1 MFILRMLLEIVIM
14 IGLCV
19 IAGLVAVKIIFNKKG
34 KKKLSI
40 KKVKTV
46 VFDVSKVK
54 EDVAIPA
61 IKGKDELA
69 YYEILQGLNDIAED
83 KNIKK
88 VIIDVDELS
97 LTFSQLEEI
106 SKIFDKI
113 RKNKEVVAIGTLFE
127 ESKYRQ
133 ALLADKI
140 YMLDTRQSTF
150 IFRGYLHKELYL
162 KSFLEKFGIK
172 MNVLHIGNY
181 KVAGEKYNHNEM
193 SEEKKESIK
202 NIKDKVFEG
211 FVKLVKD
218 KRGTDIEEEIL
229 NGNLIF
235 AGKEKA
241 MEYKL
246 IDGVADY
253 DEIGINYKEDTVSLE
268 DYVSMSKEKKEKAKD
283 TIAVMNLEGVIDG
296 RNSKKSITYENVCDK
311 LEILEEMKNLK
322 GLVLRINSPG
332 GSALVSE
339 KIYKK
344 LKKLTVPIYVS
355 MGDLCASGGYYIATT
370 GQKLFAN
377 NLTLTGSIGVVMMYP
392 EVVETLKKLDVNL
405 EGFEKGIG
413 FDMLNPF
420 DKLGEDSKEKIIYN
434 MNEVYT
440 EFKEHVMKVRGMNDE
455 ELEKIAQGRVWLGSE
470 AKNINLVDEIGSLE
484 ECIKSMADDLKLD
497 KYKVRIIELT
507 QTIKETLTDIKLP
520 FVFEEIKEKIEF
532 LQGNMNQVLYYE
544 NDFELQVF

>member
-14 IGLCV
+14 FILCV
-19 IAGLVAVKIIFNKKG
+19 IAGLIVMKMIFKRKG

-46 VFDVSKVK
+46 VFDMKKVK

-61 IKGKDELA
+61 VKGKDELA
-69 YYEILQGLNDIAED
+69 YYEILQGLHDIAED

-88 VIIDVDELS
+88 VIIDVDKLNLTLS
-97 LTFSQLEEI
+97 QMEEI

-113 RKNKEVVAIGTLFE
+113 RKNKEVVAIGTLFD

-140 YMLDTRQSTF
+140 YMFDTRQSSL
-150 IFRGYLHKELYL
+150 IFRGYLHKEMYL
-162 KSFLEKFGIK
+162 KSFLEKFGIR

-181 KVAGEKYNHNEM
+181 KVAGEKYSHNEM

-202 NIKDKVFEG
+202 NIKDKVFES

-235 AGKEKA
+235 TGKEKA
-241 MEYKL
+241 LEYKL
-246 IDGVADY
+246 IDGAADY
-253 DEIGINYKEDTVSLE
+253 DEIGINYKEDTVSIE
-268 DYVSMSKEKKEKAKD
+268 DYISMSKEKKEKTKD
-283 TIAVMNLEGVIDG
+283 TIAVINLEGVIDV
-296 RNSKKSITYENVCDK
+296 RNPKKNITYENVCDK
-311 LEILEEMKNLK
+311 LEILEKIKNLK

-440 EFKEHVMKVRGMNDE
+440 EFKEHVMKARGMNDE

-520 FVFEEIKEKIEF
+520 FVSEEVKEKIEF

-544 NDFELQVF
+544 NDFEL

>member
-1 MFILRMLLEIVIM
+1 MFILRMLLEIVI
-14 IGLCV
+14 IFILCV
-19 IAGLVAVKIIFNKKG
+19 IAGLIVVKMIFKRKG

-46 VFDVSKVK
+46 VFDVSKVR

-61 IKGKDELA
+61 VKGKDELA
-69 YYEILQGLNDIAED
+69 YYEILQGLHDIAND

-88 VIIDVDELS
+88 VIIDVDKLDLTLS
-97 LTFSQLEEI
+97 QMEEI

-113 RKNKEVVAIGTLFE
+113 RKNKEVVAIGTLFD

-140 YMLDTRQSTF
+140 YMFDTRQSSL
-150 IFRGYLHKELYL
+150 IFRGYLHKEMYL
-162 KSFLEKFGIK
+162 KSFLEKFGIR

-181 KVAGEKYNHNEM
+181 KVAGEKYSHNEM

-202 NIKDKVFEG
+202 NIKDKVFVS

-241 MEYKL
+241 LEYKL
-246 IDGVADY
+246 IDGAADY
-253 DEIGINYKEDTVSLE
+253 DEIGINYKEDTVSIE
-268 DYVSMSKEKKEKAKD
+268 DYISMSKEKKEKTKD
-283 TIAVMNLEGVIDG
+283 TIAVINLEGVIDV
-296 RNSKKSITYENVCDK
+296 RNPKKKITYENVCDK
-311 LEILEEMKNLK
+311 LEILEKIKNLK

-332 GSALVSE
+332 GSALISE

-377 NLTLTGSIGVVMMYP
+377 SITLTGSIGVVIMYP
-392 EVVETLKKLDVNL
+392 EVVETLKKLDLNL
-405 EGFEKGIG
+405 EGF
-413 FDMLNPF
+413 
-420 DKLGEDSKEKIIYN
+420 
-434 MNEVYT
+434 
-440 EFKEHVMKVRGMNDE
+440 
-455 ELEKIAQGRVWLGSE
+455 
-470 AKNINLVDEIGSLE
+470 
-484 ECIKSMADDLKLD
+484 
-497 KYKVRIIELT
+497 
-507 QTIKETLTDIKLP
+507 
-520 FVFEEIKEKIEF
+520 
-532 LQGNMNQVLYYE
+532 
-544 NDFELQVF
+544 

>member
-520 FVFEEIKEKIEF
+520 FVSEEIKEKIEF

-544 NDFELQVF
+544 NDFKL

>member
-1 MFILRMLLEIVIM
+1 MFILRMLLEIAVM

-19 IAGLVAVKIIFNKKG
+19 IAGLVAVKIIFKKKG

-40 KKVKTV
+40 KKVKTI

-69 YYEILQGLNDIAED
+69 YYEVLQGLNDIAKD

-97 LTFSQLEEI
+97 LTFSQMEEI

-181 KVAGEKYNHNEM
+181 KVAGEKYNHNKM

-218 KRGTDIEEEIL
+218 KRGTNIKEEIL

-246 IDGVADY
+246 IDGIADY

-268 DYVSMSKEKKEKAKD
+268 DYVSMSKEKKEKTKD
-283 TIAVMNLEGVIDG
+283 TIAVINLEGVIDG

-420 DKLGEDSKEKIIYN
+420 DKLGEDTKEKIIYN

-440 EFKEHVMKVRGMNDE
+440 EFKEHVMKARRISDE

-470 AKNINLVDEIGSLE
+470 ARNINLVDEIGSLE

-520 FVFEEIKEKIEF
+520 FISEEIKEKIEF

-544 NDFELQVF
+544 NDFEL

>member
-1 MFILRMLLEIVIM
+1 MVILYALLQAVIISIVI
-14 IGLCV
+14 IIAICILILLIKRKFKNKDV
-19 IAGLVAVKIIFNKKG
+19 ISLKG
-34 KKKLSI
+34 
-40 KKVKTV
+40 VKTV
-46 VFDVSKVK
+46 VFNIGDLVEDYMVSAVSINK
-54 EDVAIPA
+54 A
-61 IKGKDELA
+61 LSH
-69 YYEILQGLNDIAED
+69 DIVLKALENLVDD
-83 KNIKK
+83 KKIEKI
-88 VIIDVDELS
+88 IIDVDEVDLS
-97 LTFSQLEEI
+97 RVHIEEI
-106 SKIFDKI
+106 KEIFKKLSVDKEI
-113 RKNKEVVAIGTLFE
+113 IAIGTTFDE
-127 ESKYRQ
+127 YSYQ
-133 ALLADKI
+133 IALLADKI
-140 YMLDTRQSTF
+140 YMLNTKQSCLY
-150 IFRGYLHKELYL
+150 FRGYEYKEPYFKNILAIL
-162 KSFLEKFGIK
+162 GVKV
-172 MNVLHIGNY
+172 NTLHIGDY

-202 NIKDKVFEG
+202 NIKDKIFEG

-241 MEYKL
+241 LEYKL

-283 TIAVMNLEGVIDG
+283 TIAVINLEGVIDG

-311 LEILEEMKNLK
+311 LEILEKMKNLK

-370 GQKLFAN
+370 GKKLFAN
-377 NLTLTGSIGVVMMYP
+377 SITLTGSIGVVMMYP
-392 EVVETLKKLDVNL
+392 EVEGVLKKLDVNL
-405 EGFEKGIG
+405 EGFEKGTG

-420 DKLGEDSKEKIIYN
+420 EKLGEDSKEKIIYN

-440 EFKEHVMKVRGMNDE
+440 EFKEHVMKARGMNDE

-470 AKNINLVDEIGSLE
+470 ARNINLIDEIGSLE

-520 FVFEEIKEKIEF
+520 FVSEEIKEKIEF

-544 NDFELQVF
+544 NDFEL

>member
-520 FVFEEIKEKIEF
+520 FVSEEIKEKIEF

-544 NDFELQVF
+544 NDFEL

>member
-1 MFILRMLLEIVIM
+1 MFILRMLLEIAVM

-19 IAGLVAVKIIFNKKG
+19 IAGLVAVKIIFKKKG

-40 KKVKTV
+40 KKVKTI
-46 VFDVSKVK
+46 VFDVNKVK

-61 IKGKDELA
+61 IKGKNELA

-113 RKNKEVVAIGTLFE
+113 RKNKEVVAIGTLFDE
-127 ESKYRQ
+127 NKYRQ

-162 KSFLEKFGIK
+162 KSFLEKFGVK

-202 NIKDKVFEG
+202 NIKDKIFEG

-229 NGNLIF
+229 NGDLIF

-241 MEYKL
+241 LEYKL

-268 DYVSMSKEKKEKAKD
+268 D
-283 TIAVMNLEGVIDG
+283 
-296 RNSKKSITYENVCDK
+296 
-311 LEILEEMKNLK
+311 
-322 GLVLRINSPG
+322 
-332 GSALVSE
+332 
-339 KIYKK
+339 
-344 LKKLTVPIYVS
+344 YVS

-392 EVVETLKKLDVNL
+392 EVEGVLKKLDVNL
-405 EGFEKGIG
+405 EGFEKGTG

-420 DKLGEDSKEKIIYN
+420 EKLGEDSKEKIIYN

-440 EFKEHVMKVRGMNDE
+440 EFKEHVMKARGMNEE

-520 FVFEEIKEKIEF
+520 FVSEEIKEKIEF

-544 NDFELQVF
+544 NDFEL

>member
-1 MFILRMLLEIVIM
+1 MFILRILLEVTVI
-14 IGLCV
+14 IILFV
-19 IAGLVAVKIIFNKKG
+19 IAGLIVVKMIFKRKD
-34 KKKLSI
+34 KKKLPI

-46 VFDVSKVK
+46 VFDVKKVK

-61 IKGKDELA
+61 VKGKDELA
-69 YYEILQGLNDIAED
+69 YYEILQGLHDIAED

-88 VIIDVDELS
+88 VIIDVDKLNLTLS
-97 LTFSQLEEI
+97 QIEEI

-113 RKNKEVVAIGTLFE
+113 RKNKEVVAIGTLFD

-140 YMLDTRQSTF
+140 YMFDTRQSSL
-150 IFRGYLHKELYL
+150 IFRGYLHKEMYL
-162 KSFLEKFGIK
+162 KSFLEKFGIR

-181 KVAGEKYNHNEM
+181 KVAGEKYSHNEM

-202 NIKDKVFEG
+202 NIKDKVFES
-211 FVKLVKD
+211 FVKLVND

-235 AGKEKA
+235 TGKEKA
-241 MEYKL
+241 LEYKL
-246 IDGVADY
+246 IDGTADY
-253 DEIGINYKEDTVSLE
+253 DEIGINYKEDTVSIE
-268 DYVSMSKEKKEKAKD
+268 DYISMSKEKKEKTKD
-283 TIAVMNLEGVIDG
+283 TIAVINLEGVIDV
-296 RNSKKSITYENVCDK
+296 RNPKKNITYENVCDK
-311 LEILEEMKNLK
+311 LEILEKIKNLK

-377 NLTLTGSIGVVMMYP
+377 SITLTGSIGVVMMYP

-405 EGFEKGIG
+405 EGFEKGTG

-420 DKLGEDSKEKIIYN
+420 ETLGEDSKEKIIYN

-440 EFKEHVMKVRGMNDE
+440 EFKEHVMKARRMNEE

-520 FVFEEIKEKIEF
+520 FVSEEIKEKIEF

-544 NDFELQVF
+544 NDFEL

>member
-1 MFILRMLLEIVIM
+1 MMFILKMLLEIVIM
-14 IGLCV
+14 LILCV
-19 IAGLVAVKIIFNKKG
+19 ILNLIFVKKILRVKN
-34 KKKLSI
+34 KKKLPL

-46 VFDVSKVK
+46 VFDVKKLK
-54 EDVAIPA
+54 EDVAMPA
-61 IKGKDELA
+61 LKGKEKLS
-69 YYEILQGLNDIAED
+69 YYQILQGLNNLAED

-88 VIIDVDELS
+88 VIIDVDKLN
-97 LTFSQLEEI
+97 LTLSQLEEI

-127 ESKYRQ
+127 ESRYRQ
-133 ALLADKI
+133 AMLADKI
-140 YMLDTRQSTF
+140 FMFDTRQSTI
-150 IFRGYLHKELYL
+150 IFRGYLHKEFYL
-162 KSFLEKFGIK
+162 KSFLEKFGIR
-172 MNVLHIGNY
+172 MNVLHIGDY
-181 KVAGEKYNHNEM
+181 KVAGEKFSHNQM

-202 NIKDKVFEG
+202 NIKDKVFED
-211 FVKLVKD
+211 FVELVKS
-218 KRGTDIEEEIL
+218 KRGTDIENEIL
-229 NGNLIF
+229 SGNLIF
-235 AGKEKA
+235 AGKKKA
-241 MEYKL
+241 LEYKL

-283 TIAVMNLEGVIDG
+283 TIAVINLEGVIDG

-392 EVVETLKKLDVNL
+392 EVEGVLKKLDVNL
-405 EGFEKGIG
+405 EGFEKGTG

-420 DKLGEDSKEKIIYN
+420 EKLGEDSKEKIIYN

-440 EFKEHVMKVRGMNDE
+440 EFKEHVIKARGMNDE

-520 FVFEEIKEKIEF
+520 FVSEEIKEKIEF

-544 NDFELQVF
+544 NDFEL

>member
-1 MFILRMLLEIVIM
+1 MFILRMLLEIVVM

-19 IAGLVAVKIIFNKKG
+19 IAGLVAVKIIFKKKG

-40 KKVKTV
+40 KKVKTI

-283 TIAVMNLEGVIDG
+283 TIAVINLEGVIDG

-440 EFKEHVMKVRGMNDE
+440 EFKEHVMKARRMNEE

-520 FVFEEIKEKIEF
+520 FVSEEIKEKIEF

-544 NDFELQVF
+544 NDFEL

>member
-1 MFILRMLLEIVIM
+1 MFILRMLLEIVVM

-19 IAGLVAVKIIFNKKG
+19 IAGLVAVKIIFKKKG

-113 RKNKEVVAIGTLFE
+113 RKNKKVVAIGTLFE

-283 TIAVMNLEGVIDG
+283 TIAVINLEGVIDG

-440 EFKEHVMKVRGMNDE
+440 EFKEHVMKARRMNDE

-520 FVFEEIKEKIEF
+520 FVSEEIKEKIEF

-544 NDFELQVF
+544 NDFEL

>member
-1 MFILRMLLEIVIM
+1 MMFILKMLLEIVIM
-14 IGLCV
+14 LILCV
-19 IAGLVAVKIIFNKKG
+19 ILSLIFVKKILRVKN
-34 KKKLSI
+34 KKKLPL

-46 VFDVSKVK
+46 VFDVKKLK
-54 EDVAIPA
+54 EDVAMPA
-61 IKGKDELA
+61 LKGKEKLS
-69 YYEILQGLNDIAED
+69 YYQILQGLNNLAED

-88 VIIDVDELS
+88 VIIDVDKLN
-97 LTFSQLEEI
+97 LTLSQLEEI

-127 ESKYRQ
+127 ESRYRQ

-140 YMLDTRQSTF
+140 FMFDTRQSTM
-150 IFRGYLHKELYL
+150 IFRGYLHKEFYL
-162 KSFLEKFGIK
+162 KSFLEKFGVK
-172 MNVLHIGNY
+172 MNVLHIGDY
-181 KVAGEKYNHNEM
+181 KVAGEKYSHNRM

-202 NIKDKVFEG
+202 NIKDKVFED
-211 FVKLVKD
+211 FVELVKS
-218 KRGTDIEEEIL
+218 KRGTDIENEIL
-229 NGNLIF
+229 SGNLIF
-235 AGKEKA
+235 AGKKKA
-241 MEYKL
+241 LEYKL

-283 TIAVMNLEGVIDG
+283 TIAVINLEGVIDG

-377 NLTLTGSIGVVMMYP
+377 SITLTGSIGVVMMYP

-405 EGFEKGIG
+405 EGFEKGTG

-420 DKLGEDSKEKIIYN
+420 EKLGEDSKEKIIYN

-440 EFKEHVMKVRGMNDE
+440 EFKEHVIKARGMNDE

-520 FVFEEIKEKIEF
+520 FVSEEIKEKIEF

-544 NDFELQVF
+544 NDFEL

>member
-1 MFILRMLLEIVIM
+1 MFILRMLLEIAVM

-19 IAGLVAVKIIFNKKG
+19 IAGLVAVKIIFKKKG

-40 KKVKTV
+40 KKVKTI
-46 VFDVSKVK
+46 VFDVNKVK

-61 IKGKDELA
+61 IKGKNELA

-113 RKNKEVVAIGTLFE
+113 RKNKEVVAIGTLFDE
-127 ESKYRQ
+127 NKYRQ

-162 KSFLEKFGIK
+162 KSFLEKFGVK

-202 NIKDKVFEG
+202 NIKDKIFEG

-229 NGNLIF
+229 NGDLIF

-241 MEYKL
+241 LEYKL

-283 TIAVMNLEGVIDG
+283 TIAVINLEGVIDG

-440 EFKEHVMKVRGMNDE
+440 EFKEHVMKARRMNDE

-520 FVFEEIKEKIEF
+520 FVSEEIKEKIEF

-544 NDFELQVF
+544 NDFEL

>member
-1 MFILRMLLEIVIM
+1 M
-14 IGLCV
+14 
-19 IAGLVAVKIIFNKKG
+19 
-34 KKKLSI
+34 
-40 KKVKTV
+40 
-46 VFDVSKVK
+46 SKVK

-268 DYVSMSKEKKEKAKD
+268 DYVSMSKEKKEKVKD
-283 TIAVMNLEGVIDG
+283 TIAVINLEGVIDG

-377 NLTLTGSIGVVMMYP
+377 NLTLTGSIGVVIMYP

-405 EGFEKGIG
+405 EGFEKGTG

-440 EFKEHVMKVRGMNDE
+440 EFKEHVMKARGMNDE

-470 AKNINLVDEIGSLE
+470 AGNINLVDEIGSLE

-520 FVFEEIKEKIEF
+520 FVSEEVKEKIEF

>member
-1 MFILRMLLEIVIM
+1 MFILRMLLEIVVM

-19 IAGLVAVKIIFNKKG
+19 IAGLVAVKIIFKKKG

-40 KKVKTV
+40 KKVKTI

-283 TIAVMNLEGVIDG
+283 TIAVINLEGVIDG

-440 EFKEHVMKVRGMNDE
+440 EFKEHVMKARRMNDE

-520 FVFEEIKEKIEF
+520 FVSEEVKEKIEF

-544 NDFELQVF
+544 NDFEL

>member
-19 IAGLVAVKIIFNKKG
+19 IAGLVAVKIIFKKKG

-40 KKVKTV
+40 KKVKTI

-69 YYEILQGLNDIAED
+69 YYEVLQGLNDIAKD

-97 LTFSQLEEI
+97 LTFSQMEEI

-181 KVAGEKYNHNEM
+181 KVAGEKYNHNKM

-218 KRGTDIEEEIL
+218 KRGTNIKEEIL

-246 IDGVADY
+246 IDGIADY

-268 DYVSMSKEKKEKAKD
+268 DYVSMSKEKKEKTKD
-283 TIAVMNLEGVIDG
+283 TIAVINLEGVIDG

-355 MGDLCASGGYYIATT
+355 MGDLCASGGYYIATI

-392 EVVETLKKLDVNL
+392 EVEGVLKKLDVNL
-405 EGFEKGIG
+405 EGFEKGTG

-420 DKLGEDSKEKIIYN
+420 EKLGEDSKEKIIYN

-440 EFKEHVMKVRGMNDE
+440 EFKEHVMKARRISDE

-470 AKNINLVDEIGSLE
+470 ARNINLVDEIGSLE

-520 FVFEEIKEKIEF
+520 FISEEIKEKIEF

-544 NDFELQVF
+544 NDFEL

>member
-1 MFILRMLLEIVIM
+1 MFILRMLLEIVVM

-19 IAGLVAVKIIFNKKG
+19 IAGLVAVKIIFKKKG

-40 KKVKTV
+40 KKVKTI

-283 TIAVMNLEGVIDG
+283 TIAVINLEGVIDG

-440 EFKEHVMKVRGMNDE
+440 EFKEHVMKARRMNDE

-520 FVFEEIKEKIEF
+520 FVSEEIKEKIEF

-544 NDFELQVF
+544 NDFEL

>member
-1 MFILRMLLEIVIM
+1 MFILRMLLEIVVMLI
-14 IGLCV
+14 LCV
-19 IAGLVAVKIIFNKKG
+19 IAGLIVVKMIFKRKG

-46 VFDVSKVK
+46 VFDVKKVK

-61 IKGKDELA
+61 VKGKDESA
-69 YYEILQGLNDIAED
+69 YYEILQGLHDIAED

-88 VIIDVDELS
+88 VIIDVDKLN
-97 LTFSQLEEI
+97 LTLAQMEEI

-113 RKNKEVVAIGTLFE
+113 RKNKEVVAIGTLFD
-127 ESKYRQ
+127 ESRYRQ
-133 ALLADKI
+133 ALFADKI
-140 YMLDTRQSTF
+140 YMFDTRQSSI

-162 KSFLEKFGIK
+162 KSFLEKFGVR

-202 NIKDKVFEG
+202 NIKDKVFES
-211 FVKLVKD
+211 FLKQVKE

-241 MEYKL
+241 LEYKL
-246 IDGVADY
+246 IDGAADY
-253 DEIGINYKEDTVSLE
+253 DEIGINYREDTFSIE
-268 DYVSMSKEKKEKAKD
+268 DYISMSKEKKEKAKD
-283 TIAVMNLEGVIDG
+283 TIAVINLEGVIDV
-296 RNSKKSITYENVCDK
+296 RNPKKNITYENVCDK
-311 LEILEEMKNLK
+311 LEILEKIKNLK

-405 EGFEKGIG
+405 EGFEKGTG
-413 FDMLNPF
+413 FDILNPF
-420 DKLGEDSKEKIIYN
+420 EKLGENSKEKIIYN
-434 MNEVYT
+434 MSEVYT
-440 EFKEHVMKVRGMNDE
+440 EFKEHVMKARGMNDE

-520 FVFEEIKEKIEF
+520 FVSEEIKEKIEF

-544 NDFELQVF
+544 NDFEL

>member
-1 MFILRMLLEIVIM
+1 MFILRMLLEIVVM

-19 IAGLVAVKIIFNKKG
+19 IAGLVAVKIIFKKKG

-40 KKVKTV
+40 KKVKTI

-241 MEYKL
+241 LEYKL

-283 TIAVMNLEGVIDG
+283 TIAVINLEGVIDG

-440 EFKEHVMKVRGMNDE
+440 EFKEHVMKARRMNDE

-520 FVFEEIKEKIEF
+520 FVSEEIKEKIEF

-544 NDFELQVF
+544 NDFEL

>member
-1 MFILRMLLEIVIM
+1 MFILRMLLEIAVM

-19 IAGLVAVKIIFNKKG
+19 IAGLVAVKIIFKKKG

-69 YYEILQGLNDIAED
+69 YYEVLQGLNDIAED

-113 RKNKEVVAIGTLFE
+113 RKNKEVVAIGTLFDE
-127 ESKYRQ
+127 NRYRQ

-140 YMLDTRQSTF
+140 YMFDTRQSTL
-150 IFRGYLHKELYL
+150 IFRGYLHKEMYL
-162 KSFLEKFGIK
+162 KSFLEKFGIR

-202 NIKDKVFEG
+202 NIKDKVFED

-253 DEIGINYKEDTVSLE
+253 EEIGINYKEDTVSLE
-268 DYVSMSKEKKEKAKD
+268 DYISMSKEKKEKAKD
-283 TIAVMNLEGVIDG
+283 TIAVINLEGVIDG

-344 LKKLTVPIYVS
+344 LKKVTVPIYVS

-370 GQKLFAN
+370 GKKLFAN
-377 NLTLTGSIGVVMMYP
+377 SITLTGSIGVVMMYP

-405 EGFEKGIG
+405 EGFEKGSG
-413 FDMLNPF
+413 FDMLNLF
-420 DKLGEDSKEKIIYN
+420 EKLGEDSKEKIIYN
-434 MNEVYT
+434 MNEVYA
-440 EFKEHVMKVRGMNDE
+440 EFKEHVMKARGMNEE

-470 AKNINLVDEIGSLE
+470 ARNINLIDEIGSLE

-520 FVFEEIKEKIEF
+520 FVSEEIKEKIEF

-544 NDFELQVF
+544 NDFEL

>member
-1 MFILRMLLEIVIM
+1 MFILRMLLEIVVM

-19 IAGLVAVKIIFNKKG
+19 IAGLVAVKIIFKKKG

-40 KKVKTV
+40 KKVKTI

-283 TIAVMNLEGVIDG
+283 TIAVINLEGVIDG

-440 EFKEHVMKVRGMNDE
+440 EFKEHVMKARRMNDE

-470 AKNINLVDEIGSLE
+470 ARNNNLVDEIGSLE

-520 FVFEEIKEKIEF
+520 FVSEEIKEKIEF

-544 NDFELQVF
+544 NDFEL

>member
-1 MFILRMLLEIVIM
+1 MFILQMLLEIVIM
-14 IGLCV
+14 IILC
-19 IAGLVAVKIIFNKKG
+19 IILNLILVKKILRVKN
-34 KKKLSI
+34 KKKLPL

-46 VFDVSKVK
+46 VFDVKKLK
-54 EDVAIPA
+54 EDVAVPA
-61 IKGKDELA
+61 IKGKEKLS

-88 VIIDVDELS
+88 VIVDVDKLN
-97 LTFSQLEEI
+97 LTLSQLEEI

-127 ESKYRQ
+127 ESRYRQ

-140 YMLDTRQSTF
+140 YMFDTRQSTM
-150 IFRGYLHKELYL
+150 IFRGYFHKEFYL

-181 KVAGEKYNHNEM
+181 KVAGEKYSHNKM

-202 NIKDKVFEG
+202 NIKDKVFED
-211 FVKLVKD
+211 FVKLVKS
-218 KRGTDIEEEIL
+218 KRGTDIEDEIL

-235 AGKEKA
+235 AGAKKA
-241 MEYKL
+241 LEYKL

-253 DEIGINYKEDTVSLE
+253 DEIGINYKEDTVSIENYIEML
-268 DYVSMSKEKKEKAKD
+268 KEKKEKAKD
-283 TIAVMNLEGVIDG
+283 TIAVMNLEGVIDV
-296 RNSKKSITYENVCDK
+296 RNPNKNITYENVCEK
-311 LEILEEMKNLK
+311 LEELKEIKNLK

-332 GSALVSE
+332 GNALVSE

-344 LKKLTVPIYVS
+344 IKKLTLPIYIS
-355 MGDLCASGGYYIATT
+355 MGDVCASGGYYIATT

-377 NLTLTGSIGVVMMYP
+377 NVTLTGSIGVVMMYP
-392 EVVETLKKLDVNL
+392 EVTGTMKKLDVNL
-405 EGFEKGIG
+405 EGFEKGAG
-413 FDMLNPF
+413 FDMLNPLE
-420 DKLGEDSKEKIIYN
+420 KLGEDSKEKIIYN
-434 MNEVYT
+434 MNEVYG
-440 EFKEHVMKVRGMNDE
+440 EFKEHVMSARGMNEE

-484 ECIKSMADDLKLD
+484 DCIKSMADDLKLD
-497 KYKVRIIELT
+497 KYKVRIVELT
-507 QTIKETLTDIKLP
+507 QTLKETLSDIKLP
-520 FVFEEIKEKIEF
+520 LVSEEIREKVEF

-544 NDFELQVF
+544 NDFEL

>member
-1 MFILRMLLEIVIM
+1 MFILRMLLEIAVM

-19 IAGLVAVKIIFNKKG
+19 IAGLVAVKIIFKKKG

-40 KKVKTV
+40 KKVKTI

-69 YYEILQGLNDIAED
+69 YYEVLQGLNDIAKD

-97 LTFSQLEEI
+97 LTFSQMEEI

-181 KVAGEKYNHNEM
+181 KVAGEKYNHNKM

-218 KRGTDIEEEIL
+218 KRGTNIKEEIL

-246 IDGVADY
+246 IDGIADY

-268 DYVSMSKEKKEKAKD
+268 DYVSMSKEKKEKTKD
-283 TIAVMNLEGVIDG
+283 TIAVINLEGVIDG

-355 MGDLCASGGYYIATT
+355 MGDLCASGGYYIATI

-392 EVVETLKKLDVNL
+392 EVEGVLKKLDVNL
-405 EGFEKGIG
+405 EGFEKGTG

-420 DKLGEDSKEKIIYN
+420 EKLGEDSKEKIIYN

-440 EFKEHVMKVRGMNDE
+440 EFKEHVMKARRISDE

-470 AKNINLVDEIGSLE
+470 ARNINLVDEIGSLE

-520 FVFEEIKEKIEF
+520 FISEEVKEKIEF

-544 NDFELQVF
+544 NDFEL

>member
-19 IAGLVAVKIIFNKKG
+19 IAGLVAVKIIFKKKG

-61 IKGKDELA
+61 IKGRDELA

-181 KVAGEKYNHNEM
+181 KVAGEKYNHNGM

-211 FVKLVKD
+211 FVKLAKD
-218 KRGTDIEEEIL
+218 KRGTDIEVEIL

-283 TIAVMNLEGVIDG
+283 TIAVINLEGVIDG

-377 NLTLTGSIGVVMMYP
+377 SITLTGSIGVVMMYP

-405 EGFEKGIG
+405 EGFEKGTG

-420 DKLGEDSKEKIIYN
+420 EKLGEDSKEKIIYN
-434 MNEVYT
+434 MSEVYT
-440 EFKEHVMKVRGMNDE
+440 EFKEHVMKARGMNDE

-484 ECIKSMADDLKLD
+484 DCIKSMANDLKLD
-497 KYKVRIIELT
+497 KYKVKTVKLT
-507 QTIKETLTDIKLP
+507 QTLKETLSDIKLP
-520 FVFEEIKEKIEF
+520 FVSEEIREKIEF
-532 LQGNMNQVLYYE
+532 LQGNMNQILYYE
-544 NDFELQVF
+544 SDFEL

>member
-1 MFILRMLLEIVIM
+1 MFILRMLLEIAVM

-19 IAGLVAVKIIFNKKG
+19 IAGLVAVKIIFKKKG

-69 YYEILQGLNDIAED
+69 YYEVLQGLNDIAED

-150 IFRGYLHKELYL
+150 IFRGYLHKEMYL
-162 KSFLEKFGIK
+162 KSFLEKFGIR

-193 SEEKKESIK
+193 SKEKKESIK
-202 NIKDKVFEG
+202 NIKDKVFED
-211 FVKLVKD
+211 FVKLVKN

-268 DYVSMSKEKKEKAKD
+268 DYISMSKEKKEKAKD
-283 TIAVMNLEGVIDG
+283 TIAVINLEGVIDG

-311 LEILEEMKNLK
+311 LEILEKMKNLK

-344 LKKLTVPIYVS
+344 LKKVTVPIYVS

-370 GQKLFAN
+370 GKKLFAN
-377 NLTLTGSIGVVMMYP
+377 SITLTGSIGVVMMYP

-405 EGFEKGIG
+405 EGFEKGSG
-413 FDMLNPF
+413 FDMLNLF
-420 DKLGEDSKEKIIYN
+420 EKLGEDSKEKIIYN
-434 MNEVYT
+434 MNEVYA
-440 EFKEHVMKVRGMNDE
+440 EFKEHVMKARGMNEE

-470 AKNINLVDEIGSLE
+470 ARNINLIDEIGSLE

-520 FVFEEIKEKIEF
+520 FVSEEIKEKIEF

-544 NDFELQVF
+544 NDFKL